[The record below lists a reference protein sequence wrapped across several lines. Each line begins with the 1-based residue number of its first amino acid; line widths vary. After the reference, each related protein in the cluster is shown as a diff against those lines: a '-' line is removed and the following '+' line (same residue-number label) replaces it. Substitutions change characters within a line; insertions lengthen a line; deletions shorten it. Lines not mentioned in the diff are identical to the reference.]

1 MVRLWGQIII
11 SLFFDKLTAKVI
23 SRILGENI
31 KFIFTS
37 RVMGEIFI
45 EEFLFFPRRC
55 PSRTLKRAGSEGF
68 KATIFQ
74 QKIILYMYI
83 LNLRIASI

>member
-1 MVRLWGQIII
+1 
-11 SLFFDKLTAKVI
+11 
-23 SRILGENI
+23 
-31 KFIFTS
+31 
-37 RVMGEIFI
+37 MGEIFI

-83 LNLRIASI
+83 LNLTIASI

>member
-1 MVRLWGQIII
+1 MQNFRREY
-11 SLFFDKLTAKVI
+11 K
-23 SRILGENI
+23 

-37 RVMGEIFI
+37 RVMKEMFLSELLFFFI
-45 EEFLFFPRRC
+45 AEFLFFPRRR
-55 PSRTLKRAGSEGF
+55 PSHSLRRAGSESF

-83 LNLRIASI
+83 LYLRIASI

>member
-1 MVRLWGQIII
+1 M
-11 SLFFDKLTAKVI
+11 FFDKLTAKVI

-37 RVMGEIFI
+37 RVLREIFLSEFFFFN